1 MSYIKSINK
10 NVIIEHEPRKVKMLQ
25 SSQNTR
31 EDLKITFKDN
41 EKLKIALDVSIVNP
55 AQFVA
60 IEPTLTKVISRE
72 EKNDPMTISDIRGI
86 ESSCTK
92 MYYHTRMAE
101 EEKRTHHINNLTPGF
116 SFQPF
121 IIDQTGNLGPQATGF
136 ISYINKISGIKG
148 EGEDADAGKKI
159 RTNSLEVFLRRRI
172 LFFCNLKC
180 AIARENALLQL
191 KPIKIVRDCREF
203 E

>member
-1 MSYIKSINK
+1 
-10 NVIIEHEPRKVKMLQ
+10 
-25 SSQNTR
+25 
-31 EDLKITFKDN
+31 
-41 EKLKIALDVSIVNP
+41 
-55 AQFVA
+55 
-60 IEPTLTKVISRE
+60 
-72 EKNDPMTISDIRGI
+72 
-86 ESSCTK
+86 
-92 MYYHTRMAE
+92 MAE
-101 EEKRTHHINNLTPGF
+101 EDKRTHQINNLTPGF

-121 IIDQTGNLGPQATGF
+121 IIDQTGNLGPKATGF

-148 EGEDADAGKKI
+148 EAADTGKKI

-191 KPIKIVRDCREF
+191 KPLKIVRDCREF

>member
-1 MSYIKSINK
+1 
-10 NVIIEHEPRKVKMLQ
+10 
-25 SSQNTR
+25 
-31 EDLKITFKDN
+31 
-41 EKLKIALDVSIVNP
+41 
-55 AQFVA
+55 
-60 IEPTLTKVISRE
+60 
-72 EKNDPMTISDIRGI
+72 
-86 ESSCTK
+86 
-92 MYYHTRMAE
+92 MAE

-191 KPIKIVRDCREF
+191 KPLKIVRDCREF